1 MYHFGVFAVTINSTN
16 QPLRHNSVRVVY
28 VLLCNQMIDQ
38 PGLKSLHI
46 KVVHVPLE
54 RQWSLKLIVISH
66 NAILISEGW
75 YMYRFAFKCLN

>member
-1 MYHFGVFAVTINSTN
+1 
-16 QPLRHNSVRVVY
+16 
-28 VLLCNQMIDQ
+28 MIDQ

-66 NAILISEGW
+66 NARLISEGW
-75 YMYRFAFKCLN
+75 YMYRFAFKCLDKNHRISKWYTTLESVKLKETYFEQVASTLHSSD